1 MQRYLLVVDQ
11 GGGGVVIAHQFIC
24 KVAQHEKALVQT
36 HPVDAERLHEIA
48 IIVVTFIFLLLNV

>member
-36 HPVDAERLHEIA
+36 HPCDERQHEIA
-48 IIVVTFIFLLLNV
+48 IIIVVILFL

>member
-11 GGGGVVIAHQFIC
+11 GGGGVAIAHQFIC

-36 HPVDAERLHEIA
+36 HPCKL
-48 IIVVTFIFLLLNV
+48 